1 MNVKLSW
8 CPVCGGNHS
17 QPQECPGDLRATG
30 PERHGWRVSVE
41 TPYGIESYGVL
52 VAQSGE
58 LFRARILTYPNIL
71 WAAPGGAVTVKFA
84 SRSARDAEAQAI
96 AFIEGHIQALG
107 YTRRDALETPGVAR
121 FRAEAA
127 MRAAAAAGPAPRKMR
142 AMPVQF
148 GSGPTLFS
156 AMTGNLSESG
166 LFVMTLVPFDPGT
179 GVRVLFDL
187 DVGPIGLQGKVVW
200 KRETVVLGRPVGM
213 GIRLVTPPAPYLEF
227 VLELP

>member
-1 MNVKLSW
+1 M
-8 CPVCGGNHS
+8 CGGIHKE
-17 QPQECPGDLRATG
+17 PQECPGDLRATG

-58 LFRARILTYPNIL
+58 LYRARILTYPNIL
-71 WAAPGGAVTVKFA
+71 WTVPGGAVTVKFA
-84 SRSARDAEAQAI
+84 SRSARDVEAQAI
-96 AFIEGHIQALG
+96 AFIEGHIKALG
-107 YTRRDALETPGVAR
+107 YVRRDALETPGVLR
-121 FRAEAA
+121 YRAEAA
-127 MRAAAAAGPAPRKMR
+127 MRAAAAAGPALRKML

-148 GSGPTLFS
+148 GTGPTLFS

-179 GVRVLFDL
+179 GVRVLLDL

-200 KRETVVLGRPVGM
+200 KREAVVLGRPVGM